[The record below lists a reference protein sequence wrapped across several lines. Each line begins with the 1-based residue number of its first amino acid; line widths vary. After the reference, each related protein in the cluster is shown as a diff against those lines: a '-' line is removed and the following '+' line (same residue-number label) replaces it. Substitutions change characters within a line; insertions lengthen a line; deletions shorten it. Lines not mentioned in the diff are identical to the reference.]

1 MKKFSLVCLLLVLV
15 LLLTAC
21 GGSAIEGVWKL
32 KNVTVGGSGDQFVQA
47 LAAVSAEGGS
57 LTLSF
62 RGGAM
67 TMAIDAQGKTESNS
81 TGYKING
88 DKLELEGTALS
99 FSVNGEAL
107 TLTDGTTEMEFT
119 RN

>member
-1 MKKFSLVCLLLVLV
+1 MKKLSLVSLLLVLV

-21 GGSAIEGVWKL
+21 GGSAIEGTWKL
-32 KNVTVGGSGDQFVQA
+32 KNVTVGGSGDLFAQS

-62 RGGAM
+62 RGGTM
-67 TMAIDAQGKTESNS
+67 TMAIDAQGKADSNS

-88 DKLELEGTALS
+88 DKLELEGTTLS
-99 FSVNGEAL
+99 FTVSGDTL
-107 TLTDGTTEMEFT
+107 TLTNDVTEMTFT
-119 RN
+119 RI